1 MTFFCDLQQLISSLD
16 VRTSQRIVIFDQCV
30 RSLILKSV
38 QKKIF
43 ISCENSLSLSELFH
57 SHSFQRKIILFTCGR
72 LVLNCKTETRKRF
85 TKLSGKQPIG
95 AVSLEPSSTKF
106 YKLI

>member
-1 MTFFCDLQQLISSLD
+1 MRTFAYLEVGTEKNIHFLWEQPP
-16 VRTSQRIVIFDQCV
+16 
-30 RSLILKSV
+30 
-38 QKKIF
+38 
-43 ISCENSLSLSELFH
+43 LSELFH
-57 SHSFQRKIILFTCGR
+57 SHSFQRKIILFTYGR